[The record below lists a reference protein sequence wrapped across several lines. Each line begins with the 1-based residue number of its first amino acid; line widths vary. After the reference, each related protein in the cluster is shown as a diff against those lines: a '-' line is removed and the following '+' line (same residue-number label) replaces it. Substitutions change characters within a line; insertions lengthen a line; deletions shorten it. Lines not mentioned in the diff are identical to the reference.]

1 GHDAAV
7 RAHRCAVGDCR
18 ALCRRVEPAGPAPRV
33 LPPGGLPTDAPEK
46 RATALPPAPG
56 PHARA
61 PDTPLAGDP
70 RRPAAGGPGPRAG
83 AVSVEA
89 AALRVRVRE
98 DADRLPRRLVRSA
111 GADRQRGA
119 VDRDR
124 AFMAGRPGRFQRNP
138 TEISLVLK
146 WDDLK
151 VVPYS
156 DDLKVVPYSDGRN
169 LELKIRNLECN
180 RFSR

>member
-1 GHDAAV
+1 
-7 RAHRCAVGDCR
+7 
-18 ALCRRVEPAGPAPRV
+18 
-33 LPPGGLPTDAPEK
+33 
-46 RATALPPAPG
+46 
-56 PHARA
+56 
-61 PDTPLAGDP
+61 
-70 RRPAAGGPGPRAG
+70 
-83 AVSVEA
+83 
-89 AALRVRVRE
+89 VRVRE

-111 GADRQRGA
+111 GADRQRGV

-180 RFSR
+180 RFSRASAFQIPTSPLGLVLGSPPRDQDLLGVPVRVRRVDLEPPLRRVVAAVLGVRTGTLPVGVGHALQD